1 MVDIEDVGSLA
12 RLSRIAEL
20 LTLRIGVAALFIA
33 AGVCLLVLRCLL
45 SLILLSFICLLGCCF
60 SLCLEDFGGLLH
72 ALHHIGQRLLDASC
86 FRAFGTFFITFTLL
100 AFYLFI
106 MYALQLVN
114 GLSHI

>member
-1 MVDIEDVGSLA
+1 MVDIEDVGGLA

-33 AGVCLLVLRCLL
+33 AGVCLLVVSSLL
-45 SLILLSFICLLGCCF
+45 SLIGLLGCCF

-72 ALHHIGQRLLDASC
+72 ALHDVGQRLLDATC
-86 FRAFGTFFITFTLL
+86 LRAFGTFFITSALL
-100 AFYLFI
+100 AVYLFI
-106 MYALQLVN
+106 MHTLQLVN

>member
-1 MVDIEDVGSLA
+1 MVDIEDVGGLA

-33 AGVCLLVLRCLL
+33 AGVCLLFLSWLL
-45 SLILLSFICLLGCCF
+45 SLILLCLIGLLRCCF
-60 SLCLEDFGGLLH
+60 SLCLEDFGSLLH

-86 FRAFGTFFITFTLL
+86 FRAFGTFFITSTLL
-100 AFYLFI
+100 AVYLFI
-106 MYALQLVN
+106 MHTLQLVN